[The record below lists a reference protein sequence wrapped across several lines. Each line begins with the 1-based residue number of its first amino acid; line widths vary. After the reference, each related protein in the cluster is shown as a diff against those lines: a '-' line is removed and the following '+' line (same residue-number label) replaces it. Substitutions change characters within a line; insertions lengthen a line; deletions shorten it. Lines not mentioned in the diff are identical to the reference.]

1 MQIAH
6 KITDTKVIF
15 KAKKAV
21 LLFATDF
28 SPLFSFC
35 AVKLGRGVTVP
46 HVPCFDRP
54 VVCWDSPCAG
64 PRRSR
69 NGYVRIFIL
78 FSVLVSATS

>member
-1 MQIAH
+1 MQIVH
-6 KITDTKVIF
+6 KITDNKIPF
-15 KAKKAV
+15 RAKKAV
-21 LLFATDF
+21 LFATH
-28 SPLFSFC
+28 SPFPFC
-35 AVKLGRGVTVP
+35 AVEFGSGVTVP
-46 HVPCFDRP
+46 RVPCSDRP